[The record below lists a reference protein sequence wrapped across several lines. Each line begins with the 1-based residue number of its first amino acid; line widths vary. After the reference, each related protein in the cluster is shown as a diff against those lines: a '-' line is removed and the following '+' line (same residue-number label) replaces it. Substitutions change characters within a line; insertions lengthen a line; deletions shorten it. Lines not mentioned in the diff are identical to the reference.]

1 MGALIWLI
9 AGIALIGLELAVG
22 ELTFLMLGLAALAT
36 AGVAMFHVSLSIE
49 LIIFALMSLGLL
61 LFLNHCYAATS
72 PTLRR
77 SIPARPPSPGPPRK
91 F

>member
-61 LFLNHCYAATS
+61 LFLKPLLRRHLTRAPALDTS
-72 PTLRR
+72 PAALTG
-77 SIPARPPSPGPPRK
+77 ATA
-91 F
+91 